1 MKVVSNASPIIFL
14 GKLGAV
20 DLLWEAFSLVH
31 IPPAVRRE
39 LGEMHIP
46 DKIKITPVSLPGQ
59 HFVEGARGRLHSGE
73 LEAIVLSQEIDAN
86 LVLLDAFAKKHH

>member
-1 MKVVSNASPIIFL
+1 
-14 GKLGAV
+14 
-20 DLLWEAFSLVH
+20 
-31 IPPAVRRE
+31 
-39 LGEMHIP
+39 MHIP